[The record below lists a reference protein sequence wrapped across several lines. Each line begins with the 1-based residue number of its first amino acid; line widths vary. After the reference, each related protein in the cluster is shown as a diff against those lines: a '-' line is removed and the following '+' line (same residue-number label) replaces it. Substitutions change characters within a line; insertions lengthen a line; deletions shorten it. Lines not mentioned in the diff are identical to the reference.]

1 MVVSLDSLANEFIE
15 RNPDLKLAQMKF
27 KLSLADY
34 KDDSELNTELL
45 NIITR
50 DYMAPWY
57 EIVCKDLKWKL
68 NTTLL
73 SEMKAKNDDE
83 LSKIDE
89 EITVA
94 EKFSTEVDVRDAYLK
109 KAQFLSRM
117 GDEKKAL
124 ETYEQAFEKS
134 VPITHRIEILFHCIR
149 IGLFFMNHKVY
160 WFTIFNKNS
169 CCNHIFF
176 QYLLYEKQ

>member
-1 MVVSLDSLANEFIE
+1 MVILLDAMANEFVE

-34 KDDSELNTELL
+34 KEDNELNAELL
-45 NIITR
+45 HIITR

-57 EIVCKDLKWKL
+57 EMVCKDLKWQL
-68 NTTLL
+68 DTTLL
-73 SEMKAKNDDE
+73 SEMKAKNDGE

-117 GDEKKAL
+117 GDEEKAL
-124 ETYEQAFEKS
+124 ETFEQAFEKS
-134 VPITHRIEILFHCIR
+134 VPVTHRIEILFHCIR
-149 IGLFFMNHKVY
+149 LGLFSMNHKVCPIKKIPVY
-160 WFTIFNKNS
+160 
-169 CCNHIFF
+169 
-176 QYLLYEKQ
+176 